1 MDKMD
6 TWFNLFWG
14 LLGIGV
20 GFLLSDVVANIELMD
35 MRKTAIEKGVAEY
48 NSTTGK
54 WQWKDEL
61 EQE

>member
-6 TWFNLFWG
+6 TWFNVFWG

-20 GFLLSDVVANIELMD
+20 GFLLSDVTANIELRD

>member
-20 GFLLSDVVANIELMD
+20 GFLLSDAVANIELRD

-54 WQWKDEL
+54 WQWTEEL

>member
-20 GFLLSDVVANIELMD
+20 GFLLSEVVANIELMD

>member
-6 TWFNLFWG
+6 TWFNVFWG

-20 GFLLSDVVANIELMD
+20 GFLLSDVTANIELRD

-61 EQE
+61 EPE

>member
-20 GFLLSDVVANIELMD
+20 GFLLSTAVADIELRD

-48 NSTTGK
+48 NSTTGA

>member
-35 MRKTAIEKGVAEY
+35 MRKTAIDKGVAEY